1 MNLIRLNIILFLIF
15 SSLNLLAATVFT
27 SNGTGGG
34 EWSNSS
40 SWVRISGDIA
50 TVPDEDDDVT
60 ILANDN
66 VTISSSYVRFSDL
79 NVNSN
84 ATITVSAGA
93 QIRAWRSGVTTT
105 LVLDGLI
112 TGSGQLVN
120 DSKLNI
126 SGSGSIG
133 PNLKIWVVNILNFN

>member
-79 NVNSN
+79 NVNSIFSN
-84 ATITVSAGA
+84 SL
-93 QIRAWRSGVTTT
+93 S
-105 LVLDGLI
+105 
-112 TGSGQLVN
+112 
-120 DSKLNI
+120 
-126 SGSGSIG
+126 
-133 PNLKIWVVNILNFN
+133 